1 MRPWDEPGA
10 VETVD
15 LEVIADARSVRL
27 NLTNLSFLSTARSRH
42 PGAVAA
48 RVL

>member
-1 MRPWDEPGA
+1 MRLWDESRA
-10 VETVD
+10 METVD
-15 LEVIADARSVRL
+15 SEVIADARSVRL
-27 NLTNLSFLSTARSRH
+27 HLTNLSFLSTARSRH

>member
-1 MRPWDEPGA
+1 M
-10 VETVD
+10 ETVD
-15 LEVIADARSVRL
+15 PEVIADARSVRL
-27 NLTNLSFLSTARSRH
+27 NLANLSFLSTARSRH

>member
-1 MRPWDEPGA
+1 MRLWGEPGA

-15 LEVIADARSVRL
+15 PEVIADARSVRL
-27 NLTNLSFLSTARSRH
+27 HLTNLSFLSTARSRH